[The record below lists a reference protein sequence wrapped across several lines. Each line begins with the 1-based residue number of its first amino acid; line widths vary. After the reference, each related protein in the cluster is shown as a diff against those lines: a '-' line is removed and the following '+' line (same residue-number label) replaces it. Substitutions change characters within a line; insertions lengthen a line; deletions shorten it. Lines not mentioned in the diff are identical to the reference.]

1 MVIELF
7 GGEHQRFSKLRFER
21 YLMGESLSS
30 GYNDGLYYFR

>member
-7 GGEHQRFSKLRFER
+7 DGEHQRFVKVRFET